1 MCHNSFCAMPKLNI
15 RIGKKPSAAV
25 VAVRSRVDEFDAA
38 ATGFADATKTSMDT
52 FKAPKAK
59 QKKTAEMN
67 KVKAR
72 HAAELAA
79 LMDAASDEA
88 EEFDMEG
95 QDDEDH
101 GDFEDDYGE
110 DDDRSHNSEAQREL
124 DNMDME
130 ERLKD
135 NREDAAKRIQALVAK
150 KSSASKPATTKWLSI
165 KGLSNRRRSA

>member
-1 MCHNSFCAMPKLNI
+1 
-15 RIGKKPSAAV
+15 
-25 VAVRSRVDEFDAA
+25 
-38 ATGFADATKTSMDT
+38 
-52 FKAPKAK
+52 
-59 QKKTAEMN
+59 MN

-101 GDFEDDYGE
+101 GDFEDDNGE
-110 DDDRSHNSEAQREL
+110 GDDRSHNSEAQREL

-150 KSSASKPATTKWLSI
+150 KSSASKPATTKWLPI
-165 KGLSNRRRSA
+165 

>member
-1 MCHNSFCAMPKLNI
+1 
-15 RIGKKPSAAV
+15 
-25 VAVRSRVDEFDAA
+25 VRGRVNEFDAA

-52 FKAPKAK
+52 FKASKAK

-67 KVKAR
+67 KVK
-72 HAAELAA
+72 
-79 LMDAASDEA
+79 AASDEA

>member
-1 MCHNSFCAMPKLNI
+1 MCHNSFCAMPKLNN

-95 QDDEDH
+95 R
-101 GDFEDDYGE
+101 GP
-110 DDDRSHNSEAQREL
+110 R
-124 DNMDME
+124 
-130 ERLKD
+130 RL
-135 NREDAAKRIQALVAK
+135 
-150 KSSASKPATTKWLSI
+150 
-165 KGLSNRRRSA
+165 